1 MKTIII
7 GGGLAGLA
15 SAYKLVN
22 SSDNNEVLILEKNS
36 ELGGMAASYSIN
48 GYYIEKYYHH
58 IFKGDSEIIALLK
71 ELSLINKL
79 EWRIG
84 RTGYYINNKVYP
96 LNTPLEILKYPALS
110 FLDKVQLALL
120 VLKAKK
126 TTDYDYLDNITA
138 KKWILDNARE
148 SLYLNFFEPL
158 LQGKFGNHKDIVS
171 AAWLLSRM
179 KIRSNR
185 STSGETLG
193 YLRGGFQLLI
203 DALSK
208 NINKSGNGEIRTN
221 CEVNKIITENGKVK
235 GVSDASG
242 KFSDALLCD
251 NIIST
256 VSPATLNKLL
266 IPYSQVSTSNFF
278 SQTRRYQGT
287 ACALFG
293 LNHRLM
299 DDIYWLNIKASD
311 FRISDISWSLPFG
324 AIIEHTNFI
333 PIDDYNEHLVYVTSY
348 FQNPRDPLWSSSEK
362 KVINWYLRGLKKL
375 FPNFKEN
382 MVNWWRLTRNIDTAP
397 VYETGY
403 KNKIL
408 PYLTNIKGL
417 YLAGM
422 FSKTNYPERSM
433 NGSILAGFKCAEI
446 VNRT

>member
-1 MKTIII
+1 M
-7 GGGLAGLA
+7 
-15 SAYKLVN
+15 
-22 SSDNNEVLILEKNS
+22 
-36 ELGGMAASYSIN
+36 
-48 GYYIEKYYHH
+48 
-58 IFKGDSEIIALLK
+58 IALLK

-221 CEVNKIITENGKVK
+221 CKVNKILTENGKVK
-235 GVSDASG
+235 GVEVNG
-242 KFSDALLCD
+242 KFEECN

-266 IPYSQVSTSNFF
+266 IPSNPFSTFYKNIK
-278 SQTRRYQGT
+278 YQGT

-293 LNHRLM
+293 LNERLM

-311 FRISDISWSLPFG
+311 FRISDWGLEDSDIPHSAFPNPQSSWSLPFG

-362 KVINWYLRGLKKL
+362 KVINWYLKGLKKL

-408 PYLTNIKGL
+408 PYLSNIKGL